1 MTALLAIVGG
11 LCGLILGWVAAAAAT
26 IMIGSA
32 LGASEFEGAL
42 SMQAFFGA
50 GPLGGL
56 IGLALGIW
64 LVVRWRRKRQ
74 TTPAAGN

>member
-1 MTALLAIVGG
+1 MTAFLAILGG
-11 LCGLILGWVAAAAAT
+11 LLGLILGWIAAAAAT
-26 IMIGSA
+26 LIIGSA

-56 IGLALGIW
+56 IGLAAGIW
-64 LVVRWRRKRQ
+64 LVVRLRRKRQ
-74 TTPAAGN
+74 QAGNA

>member
-1 MTALLAIVGG
+1 MTALLAILGG
-11 LCGLILGWVAAAAAT
+11 LLGLILGWIAAAAAT
-26 IMIGSA
+26 IILCSA

-42 SMQAFFGA
+42 SMQAIFGT

-56 IGLALGIW
+56 IGLVAGIW

-74 TTPAAGN
+74 TAAAAGD